1 MGFYYEN
8 NSNWMSE
15 ENEKAWLAGAIKGD
29 EHAFRSLYDTYG
41 PRIYSLGMHLTHSS
55 MMAEELVQEVFEKL
69 WKRRAHLGEVD
80 NFPAYVRAMVRNTAG
95 NHLKRMA
102 HERLI
107 LGRIAREQASAE
119 QPGEMAMEQDQLR
132 RIWKE
137 TIDGL
142 SPRVREV
149 YLLSRMEG
157 LRNAEIAKRLGISLY
172 TVKEYLKSALA
183 AIRENMDSRL
193 PSLIAAAML
202 YFAGEK
208 IF

>member
-1 MGFYYEN
+1 
-8 NSNWMSE
+8 MSD
-15 ENEKAWLAGAIKGD
+15 EKEKTWLAGAANGD
-29 EHAFRSLYDTYG
+29 EHAFRALYDTYG

-69 WKRRAHLGEVD
+69 WKRRTSLNEVD
-80 NFPAYVRAMVRNTAG
+80 NFPAYIRAMVRNTAG

-119 QPGEMAMEQDQLR
+119 QPGKMAMEHDQLR
-132 RIWKE
+132 RIWKD
-137 TIDGL
+137 TIDSL

-157 LRNAEIAKRLGISLY
+157 LKNAEIAERLGISLY

-183 AIRENMDSRL
+183 AIRTNMGTRL
-193 PSLIAAAML
+193 DLLVIAAML
-202 YFAGEK
+202 YFTGEK

>member
-1 MGFYYEN
+1 
-8 NSNWMSE
+8 MSD
-15 ENEKAWLAGAIKGD
+15 EKEKTWLAGAVNGD
-29 EHAFRSLYDTYG
+29 EHAFRALYDTYG

-69 WKRRAHLGEVD
+69 WKRRTSLNEVD
-80 NFPAYVRAMVRNTAG
+80 NFPAYIRAMVRNTAG

-119 QPGEMAMEQDQLR
+119 QPREMAMEQDQLR

-137 TIDGL
+137 TIDSL

-157 LRNAEIAKRLGISLY
+157 LKNAEIAERLGISLY

-183 AIRENMDSRL
+183 AIRTNMGTRL
-193 PSLIAAAML
+193 DLLVIAAML
-202 YFAGEK
+202 YFTGEK